1 MLSLIYRPFFGRR
14 VGLVLLCVVT
24 AAVVDACILR
34 SVSRQPARRADIEL
48 HCLTGNRFELPLAGF
63 TFLQTQ
69 IAPILAALSSV
80 TLVLLHST
88 LSLGEVI
95 PFASP
100 TGDRTWDEQIEEARE
115 TGKLAPSTVLTLRRR
130 PGAAAF
136 WAGVSAVGAQLVVDS
151 LGLSNCIGMGAK
163 GFSPGCLLFGLAGAM
178 GVTQYLGAGLSTKP
192 DYACWILGTMW
203 LCGVNE

>member
-1 MLSLIYRPFFGRR
+1 MHSEECEWHP
-14 VGLVLLCVVT
+14 
-24 AAVVDACILR
+24 
-34 SVSRQPARRADIEL
+34 SRRADMQL

-136 WAGVSAVGAQLVVDS
+136 WAGVSAVGAQLVIES
-151 LGLSNCIGMGAK
+151 FGLSNCIGMGAK
-163 GFSPGCLLFGLAGAM
+163 GFSPGCMLFGLASAIGL
-178 GVTQYLGAGLSTKP
+178 TQYLGGGLSTRP
-192 DYACWILGTMW
+192 DYACWILGTLW
-203 LCGVNE
+203 LTGVNEYVYTVEVY